1 MLGYLP
7 LDLVLS
13 QSFFS
18 DSEGLFDH
26 FALHVY
32 DFEAFLGEGEIVY

>member
-1 MLGYLP
+1 MLGYFS

-18 DSEGLFDH
+18 YSEGLLDH
-26 FALHVY
+26 FALHVH
-32 DFEAFLGEGEIVY
+32 DFQALLREGEIVY